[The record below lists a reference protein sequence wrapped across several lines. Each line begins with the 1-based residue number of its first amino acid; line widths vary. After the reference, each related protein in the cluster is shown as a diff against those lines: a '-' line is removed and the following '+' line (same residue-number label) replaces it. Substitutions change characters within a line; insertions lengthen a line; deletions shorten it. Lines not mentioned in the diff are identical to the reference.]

1 MVKGKSKPYQGI
13 YMKIDFDLYRKSK
26 PLIQDR
32 TKDYEDYLRRRIA
45 VSNRAELL
53 KLEIEECDA
62 RRESLMKEY
71 DLEMELQAEIEPE
84 QEKSVEEIA
93 ELVIAIINNLGYIG
107 LDRLEDIAEL
117 HHLSVAEL
125 KQAIPKELSCKF
137 VKHHVD
143 PPSIFG

>member
-1 MVKGKSKPYQGI
+1 MDAVKLQ
-13 YMKIDFDLYRKSK
+13 L
-26 PLIQDR
+26 
-32 TKDYEDYLRRRIA
+32 A
-45 VSNRAELL
+45 VSNRTELL

-93 ELVIAIINNLGYIG
+93 DLVVAIINNLGYIG
-107 LDRLEDIAEL
+107 LDRLEDIADL
-117 HHLSVAEL
+117 HKISLAEL
-125 KQAIPKELSCKF
+125 KKAIPKELSCKF